1 MKIIIIMDNKDMMH
15 DQVGVFA
22 DSNNLVGI
30 IAVQLAD
37 TRYSCY
43 LKELLDECTVLH

>member
-22 DSNNLVGI
+22 DSKNLVGI
-30 IAVQLAD
+30 KAARLAD

-43 LKELLDECTVLH
+43 LEELLDACTVLD